1 MIHERNIRKNN
12 CKLFECFF
20 KTTDIERFNHYYLKN
35 LMYNEIKPKS
45 ITDCYIKQLYDA
57 YNYLLVNS
65 MSNLEER
72 IIKRFFYIFNEIE
85 LDRNIILDL
94 QTNFLLIDENP
105 IEKSVSL
112 LIDII
117 KIIDNLNISDNLK
130 SFKNLIGTLFMNYCF
145 VHYNLFCVN
154 PFSNKKSTEYFDNF
168 INEYIKGNKV
178 LLTEFILQLQLNQ
191 KEKKNKQKK
200 EYYKNLI
207 DLNLNDIYKQTNE
220 IKDILVNEYK
230 VNHLYIYG
238 SFCDNNNRF
247 DSDIDLLCEI
257 SDDLTY
263 QEKLKTKEKL
273 ENYLFG
279 VFKRFIDIHMMSKY
293 ITSQMIVSMENLKKI
308 F

>member
-12 CKLFECFF
+12 CKLLECFL

-112 LIDII
+112 LIDIV

-207 DLNLNDIYKQTNE
+207 DLNLNDIYKHTNE